1 MSGQTESQWKLK
13 WALGQWED
21 KSSHISTTKVSF
33 SIWVSAWQQSRCV
46 VGIFV
51 GGQSLI
57 VQKKRRFV
65 KLIRREKE
73 MRKRTLEKIKS
84 KEDQAAS
91 CCSLG
96 DVGTREEGFQKW
108 GVTACSTRTAWL
120 SHIMYVSYVTQ
131 PRNKWR
137 HGFWFT
143 ALEWYP
149 FIPGLAGYHI
159 L

>member
-57 VQKKRRFV
+57 VQKKKAV
-65 KLIRREKE
+65 CEEVNQKGEGNEKE
-73 MRKRTLEKIKS
+73 DAGKDKRARRTKLQAGVALGMLEQEKKDSKS
-84 KEDQAAS
+84 
-91 CCSLG
+91 
-96 DVGTREEGFQKW
+96 EE
-108 GVTACSTRTAWL
+108 
-120 SHIMYVSYVTQ
+120 
-131 PRNKWR
+131 
-137 HGFWFT
+137 
-143 ALEWYP
+143 
-149 FIPGLAGYHI
+149 
-159 L
+159 